1 MAVFSLEDRNSLT
14 HDFPRTQHAMTS
26 SGTAANDTPSPEGNW
41 HPDNL
46 ARITTTLRALA
57 DQPPTPAPV
66 AIFDFDNTCIFRD
79 IGQAT
84 FRFQIEHLRYRITPE
99 ELAAILPQGEGQL
112 ADRPLATIRS
122 TLVQSYRELWPL
134 IASDQPLQAR
144 QRPAYPLFATLLLWC
159 TDMARKDE
167 RFGPRYVLPFMG
179 KMLAGFTTTEVRQI
193 AREVVEQAGRE
204 QLATAGF
211 SAEAPAPI
219 GAIAASAPTG
229 LHPYPEMRGLMEQL
243 ATAGIERYVISA
255 SAEWLVEGAAPQ
267 LGFAIDSEHIFGI
280 RVRLDADER
289 LTIEDAA
296 DYPATYREG
305 KTEVIR
311 RFIDGTP
318 ALVAGDADTDYEM
331 LTLPG
336 VALRLLINRMQNGII
351 SSLYPRPD
359 ILLQG
364 IDLHQGIFRPS
375 RDSLGA

>member
-1 MAVFSLEDRNSLT
+1 
-14 HDFPRTQHAMTS
+14 MTS
-26 SGTAANDTPSPEGNW
+26 SGTVTCTTDRPSPEGNW

-46 ARITTTLRALA
+46 ARIITTLQSLA
-57 DQPPTPAPV
+57 EQRPTPAPV

-99 ELAAILPQGEGQL
+99 QLAIILPQGEGEL
-112 ADRPLATIRS
+112 AGRPLAFIRN
-122 TLVQSYRELWPL
+122 TLVQSYRDLWPL
-134 IASDQPLQAR
+134 IASGQPTQAK
-144 QRPAYPLFATLLLWC
+144 QQPAYALFATLLLWC

-179 KMLAGFTTTEVRQI
+179 KMLAGLTTKEVRQL
-193 AREVVEQAGRE
+193 AREVVEQAGDE
-204 QLATAGF
+204 PLAMERF
-211 SAEAPAPI
+211 SVEAPAPI
-219 GAIAASAPTG
+219 GAIEASSPSG

-243 ATAGIERYVISA
+243 AKAGIDRYVISA
-255 SAEWLVEGAAPQ
+255 SAEWLVEGAAPL
-267 LGFAIDSEHIFGI
+267 LGFPIDNAHIFGI

-289 LTIEDAA
+289 LTIEDAN
-296 DYPATYREG
+296 DYPTTYREG

-318 ALVAGDADTDYEM
+318 VLVAGDADTDYEM

-336 VALRLLINRMQNGII
+336 VGLRLLINRMQTGII
-351 SSLYPRPD
+351 SNLYQQPD

-364 IDLHQGIFRPS
+364 IDLRQGLFRPS
-375 RDSLGA
+375 RDSLIA